1 MLSIKE
7 PLANNLNF
15 LTVLVCQ
22 YFPLLSSLRY
32 KLPFQ
37 NFVKFLDNRKCK
49 SKPFT
54 INNYYNSNF
63 TLYSISFILE
73 SSLLF
78 PKHFFIPKLFLLE
91 HVRSVLY
98 HLFFFSF
105 FETFPGWC
113 LLVQNNGNINLW
125 NLSSIYENH
134 WTKFVNNK
142 NTRTT

>member
-78 PKHFFIPKLFLLE
+78 PKHF
-91 HVRSVLY
+91 LY
-98 HLFFFSF
+98 QNFSYLNMWEVCCIIYFFSF
-105 FETFPGWC
+105 FETFPGWS
-113 LLVQNNGNINLW
+113 LLVQNNRNINLW

-134 WTKFVNNK
+134 WTKFFNNK
-142 NTRTT
+142 NTRIT